1 MNRKEKIGYMFIGC
15 LFTIAGYILASLGG
29 ITTNAQDE
37 KNISVDQ
44 IVCKDL
50 LVVGKPGKIGVS
62 ISVGGN
68 GSGIIEVYNNNKSA
82 KTAAVIRG
90 VPEDG
95 GSIMVYNNSGKA
107 SARIRASE
115 DGGGIEVY
123 NKAEKTVAIIGVPE
137 W

>member
-82 KTAAVIRG
+82 KTAVEIVG
-90 VPEDG
+90 EPEDG
-95 GSIMVYNNSGKA
+95 GSIMVRNNSGKA

-123 NKAEKTVAIIGVPE
+123 SKAEKRVAIIGVPQR
-137 W
+137 

>member
-15 LFTIAGYILASLGG
+15 LFTIVGYILASPGG
-29 ITTNAQDE
+29 MTTNAQDE
-37 KNISVDQ
+37 KKISVDQ

-50 LVVGKPGKIGVS
+50 LVVGKQGKIGVS
-62 ISVGGN
+62 IGTHEN
-68 GSGIIEVYNNNKSA
+68 GSGIIEVYNESR
-82 KTAAVIRG
+82 KTAAQIHVD
-90 VPEDG
+90 PEDG
-95 GSIMVYNNSGKA
+95 GLIMVYDNAGKA

-123 NKAEKTVAIIGVPE
+123 NKAEKTVAIIGVPQ